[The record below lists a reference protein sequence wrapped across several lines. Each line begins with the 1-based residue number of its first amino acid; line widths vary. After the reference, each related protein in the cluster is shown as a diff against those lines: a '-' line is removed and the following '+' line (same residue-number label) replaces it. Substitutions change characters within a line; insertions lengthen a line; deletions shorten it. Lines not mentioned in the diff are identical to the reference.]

1 VPQRRPHQQGSPVRA
16 GTAAILADVTET
28 LGRREANKLA
38 TRQALQQA
46 ADRLFAE
53 QGYAATAVRDIAE
66 AAGVTERTFFRYFA
80 GKEELIIDDA
90 LNWLPALQELLRVRP
105 ASEDPV
111 TALRES
117 VLELASSLAASPRPS
132 PLWLFT
138 DGPPGS
144 RITRMT
150 PGVVLKIEADL
161 AKVIRE
167 RLDHP
172 GQTSDTDSATGTAT
186 GTGQTSGT
194 GTGQTSGTGS
204 GETSGIDSD
213 YLADILARTTLA
225 LIRSSLIRRWQL
237 SEHPPSPADPSS
249 PERLSSPGDTSSP
262 ERLSSPADPS
272 SPERPS
278 TTTLINQA
286 FATLQIPPASPA
298 PPPKEGV

>member
-194 GTGQTSGTGS
+194 GS

-249 PERLSSPGDTSSP
+249 PER
-262 ERLSSPADPS
+262 
-272 SPERPS
+272 PS